1 MTTRAS
7 SPPIATGEAT
17 SRPIPET
24 LASTISTRLFMAVLV
39 VAILNSVLTGSMV
52 NVVLS
57 EIRGTFDVS
66 TAQLSWVITAY
77 SLMYAIGIPLF
88 GRISDFIGTRTL
100 FLAGIAGFA
109 LGGLIVAIAPSFA
122 VVIIGRFIQGAGG
135 AAVPA
140 LSMVMIARVMPPEKR
155 GGAMGLTASA
165 VGIGSAIGPL
175 VGGSIGDS
183 VGWRFLFIVPVL
195 VSVGIMILAP
205 RALPNTRITDD
216 RQLDVLGGALLAA
229 SIGLF
234 LFGITQGQASG
245 YGSILPVMAFLGAV
259 LATTLFV
266 YRTNSA
272 QRPFVPPS
280 LFRNRPYVRLM
291 AMASFNMMAYLS
303 SLVLVPLMLVEH
315 NGMTPTEAGLVLT
328 PGAIAIAVGS
338 RIAGTVSDRIGP
350 RIPITAGLSTMLVA
364 AVYLSTIGAGADAWV
379 VAIGVLVSGA
389 GTSMITAPMNS
400 HASRL
405 LSAEETGIGMGLF
418 SGAAFM
424 GGGIGAAVT
433 GAWLNAR
440 QDANTGALNPFF
452 TGEANAWSDAFLAVV
467 AMLIVALLIVVPM
480 RLQART

>member
-1 MTTRAS
+1 MTTRAP
-7 SPPIATGEAT
+7 SPPLETAASATTLPEA
-17 SRPIPET
+17 SRAT
-24 LASTISTRLFMAVLV
+24 TASTRLFMTVLI

-66 TAQLSWVITAY
+66 TAQISWVITAY
-77 SLMYAIGIPLF
+77 SLMYAVGIPLF

-109 LGGLIVAIAPSFA
+109 LGSLIVAMAPSFA
-122 VVIIGRFIQGAGG
+122 LVIFGRFIQGAGG

-140 LSMVMIARVMPPEKR
+140 LSMVMIARVMPPDQR

-165 VGIGSAIGPL
+165 VGVGSAIGPL

-183 VGWRFLFIVPVL
+183 VGWRFLFIAPV
-195 VSVGIMILAP
+195 VISAFIMVLAM

-234 LFGITQGQASG
+234 LFGITQGQATGFAS
-245 YGSILPVMAFLGAV
+245 SLPITSFLGAV
-259 LATTLFV
+259 VATALFV
-266 YRTNSA
+266 FRTNTA
-272 QRPFVPPS
+272 QRPFVPPR

-291 AMASFNMMAYLS
+291 AMATFNMMAYMA

-315 NGMTPTEAGLVLT
+315 NSMSPTAAGLVLT

-350 RIPITAGLSTMLVA
+350 RIPIISGLVTMLIA
-364 AVYLSTIGAGADAWV
+364 AVYLSSVAAGADAWV
-379 VAIGVLVSGA
+379 VAIGVFISGA
-389 GTSMITAPMNS
+389 GSSMITAPMNS

-405 LSAEETGIGMGLF
+405 LSAEDTGVGMGLF
-418 SGAAFM
+418 SGATFM
-424 GGGIGAAVT
+424 GGGIGAAII

-440 QDANTGALNPFF
+440 QDANAGALNPLYS
-452 TGEANAWSDAFLAVV
+452 GDANAWSDAFLAVI
-467 AMLIVALLIVVPM
+467 AMVLIALLIVVSL
-480 RLQART
+480 RLPARH